1 MRKTPLLIGAI
12 GAIVVLVLLLP
23 IGCSSTDGGI
33 PPGGPDP
40 NRASCRTLVVE
51 EPSWGSTHGGEAGT
65 DEAFTS
71 VDWVWRRMT
80 RRALAVSGLLLVLGL
95 GIAWVLGRRSRAR
108 GVPPDPLPWRFL
120 LGAGA
125 FIFLLLAYN
134 FFVGKSN

>member
-1 MRKTPLLIGAI
+1 MSRPPLLIGTI
-12 GAIVVLVLLLP
+12 GVIVVLVLLLP
-23 IGCSSTDGGI
+23 IGCSGDDEGI

-40 NRASCRTLVVE
+40 NSASCRTLLVE
-51 EPSWGSTHGGEAGT
+51 EPSWGSTLGGEAGT
-65 DEAFTS
+65 DGAFTS
-71 VDWVWRRMT
+71 ADWVWRRMT
-80 RRALAVSGLLLVLGL
+80 RRAFVVSGLPLVLGL

-108 GVPPDPLPWRFL
+108 GVPPEPLPWRFL